1 MYEIGKADLKA
12 INDIIGDN
20 KFIFGDKVS
29 DVDASLFGMLTQ
41 IMFHDVGPLND
52 YLMSK
57 LFKVY

>member
-41 IMFHDVGPLND
+41 IMFHDVGPLNE
-52 YLMSK
+52 YLKSK
-57 LFKVY
+57 